1 MLVNYHAPK
10 HVYIVCGNTDL
21 RKEIDTLAILIA
33 DNFGLDLYDNS
44 LFLFCGRR
52 NDRFKAL
59 YWDGEGFILLY
70 KRFDNGRLTWP
81 RTSEEVKELDSRQ
94 LDLLLKGL
102 NPLPQPKVHQ
112 AKKAHFIKN
121 YSLLEAL
128 PTDMLLSIS
137 LKGGGELWIK
147 IKL

>member
-21 RKEIDTLAILIA
+21 RKGIDTLAILIA
-33 DNFGLDLYDNS
+33 DNFGLDFYNDS

-81 RTSEEVKELDSRQ
+81 RTSEKVKELDSQQ

-102 NPLPQPKVHQ
+102 NPSPQPKR
-112 AKKAHFIKN
+112 FI
-121 YSLLEAL
+121 LL
-128 PTDMLLSIS
+128 
-137 LKGGGELWIK
+137 K
-147 IKL
+147 IFLY

>member
-1 MLVNYHAPK
+1 MLVNYHAPR

-21 RKEIDTLAILIA
+21 RKGIDTLAILIA
-33 DNFGLDLYDNS
+33 DNFGLDLYDDS

-81 RTSEEVKELDSRQ
+81 RNSEEVKELDSQQ

-102 NPLPQPKVHQ
+102 NPLPHPKVHQ
-112 AKKAHFIKN
+112 AKKGSF
-121 YSLLEAL
+121 Y
-128 PTDMLLSIS
+128 
-137 LKGGGELWIK
+137 
-147 IKL
+147 

>member
-1 MLVNYHAPK
+1 MLVNYHVPK
-10 HVYIVCGNTDL
+10 HVYIVWGNTDL

-33 DNFGLDLYDNS
+33 DNFGLDLCDDS

-81 RTSEEVKELDSRQ
+81 RNSEEVKALDSQQ
-94 LDLLLKGL
+94 LNLLLKGS
-102 NPLPQPKVHQ
+102 NPLPQPKVHR
-112 AKKAHFIKN
+112 AKK
-121 YSLLEAL
+121 
-128 PTDMLLSIS
+128 
-137 LKGGGELWIK
+137 G
-147 IKL
+147 